1 MSDREIINAKQGIT
15 NKLFADDTPV
25 GPDVHSYIGRWKFA
39 IRDLA
44 EQIAPVIDEQIQE
57 TIAWQSDGYN
67 FAEHLEGDDYIQFAN
82 EVRTEILKQLQ
93 EI

>member
-1 MSDREIINAKQGIT
+1 MSDREIMNAKQGIT
-15 NKLFADDTPV
+15 ETILV

-39 IRDLA
+39 VHDLA
-44 EQIAPVIDEQIQE
+44 EQIVPVIGEQIQE
-57 TIAWQSDGYN
+57 TIAWQSDGYK

-93 EI
+93 DI

>member
-1 MSDREIINAKQGIT
+1 MSDREIMNAKQGIT

-39 IRDLA
+39 MRDLA

-93 EI
+93 DI

>member
-1 MSDREIINAKQGIT
+1 MSDREIMNAKRGIT
-15 NKLFADDTPV
+15 ETIPV

-39 IRDLA
+39 VHDLA
-44 EQIAPVIDEQIQE
+44 EQIAPVIGEQIQE
-57 TIAWQSDGYN
+57 TIAWQSDGYK

-93 EI
+93 DI

>member
-1 MSDREIINAKQGIT
+1 MSDREIMNAKRGIT
-15 NKLFADDTPV
+15 NKLFADSTPV

-39 IRDLA
+39 VHDLA
-44 EQIAPVIDEQIQE
+44 EQIVPVIGEQIQE
-57 TIAWQSDGYN
+57 TIAWQSDGYK

-93 EI
+93 DI

>member
-1 MSDREIINAKQGIT
+1 MSDREIMNAKQGIT

-93 EI
+93 DI